1 MISFKTI
8 YNLFSSGLIRFD
20 ISNFRRRCKSRKT
33 KETGGKFHYGT
44 SIRKRPSKIKKRVEF
59 GHWKLDTVVSF
70 GGKSK
75 GCSATFLEMKSRFYV
90 ALPIQDRTK
99 ESMLEA
105 MKNSV

>member
-1 MISFKTI
+1 M
-8 YNLFSSGLIRFD
+8 
-20 ISNFRRRCKSRKT
+20 
-33 KETGGKFHYGT
+33 
-44 SIRKRPSKIKKRVEF
+44 EF